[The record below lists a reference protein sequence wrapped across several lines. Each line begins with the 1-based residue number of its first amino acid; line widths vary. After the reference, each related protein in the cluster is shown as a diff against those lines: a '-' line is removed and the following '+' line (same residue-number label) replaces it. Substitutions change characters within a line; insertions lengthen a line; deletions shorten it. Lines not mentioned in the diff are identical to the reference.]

1 VILALLIMRLLHIV
15 LGVFWAGT
23 LIFNALF
30 LQPAM
35 RDAGPD
41 AAKVLAGL
49 IRRRFLDIMPLVAFV
64 TILAGLWLYWK
75 DSSGFQASFMGSP
88 FGIMIG
94 LGALTG
100 VVAFA
105 VGLAVLR
112 PAMLRAFAL
121 AQAAAAAA
129 PPVGGRGDGACA
141 LRLTPSRWPRRAP
154 CTSRMARTW
163 TSARW
168 RGAVPARRSAA
179 PVRSMATRF

>member
-1 VILALLIMRLLHIV
+1 
-15 LGVFWAGT
+15 
-23 LIFNALF
+23 
-30 LQPAM
+30 M

-49 IRRRFLDIMPLVAFV
+49 MRRRFLDIMPLVAFV

-100 VVAFA
+100 LVAFA

-129 PPVGGRGDGACA
+129 PPEREAQLAQVQA
-141 LRLTPSRWPRRAP
+141 LRMRAAIAG
-154 CTSRMARTW
+154 RVVAVLLALAAAAMAL
-163 TSARW
+163 ARY
-168 RGAVPARRSAA
+168 V
-179 PVRSMATRF
+179 